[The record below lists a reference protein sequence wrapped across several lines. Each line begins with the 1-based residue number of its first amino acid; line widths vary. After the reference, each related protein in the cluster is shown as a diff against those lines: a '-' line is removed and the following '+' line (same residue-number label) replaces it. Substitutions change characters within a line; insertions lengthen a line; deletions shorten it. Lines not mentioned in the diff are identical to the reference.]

1 MSRPS
6 TRPGRTDFVLIKG
19 LACRARVGVP
29 ERERRRQQM
38 VLIDLRLA
46 LDLRKAGRSDRVEET
61 VDYAG
66 VARRVKQLVEGRPF
80 RLVEA
85 MAESAAREVLARFK
99 VRRVRVRV
107 RKFSVPGAVSVGA
120 EITRGR

>member
-1 MSRPS
+1 M
-6 TRPGRTDFVLIKG
+6 DCILIKG
-19 LACRARVGVP
+19 LACRVRVGVP
-29 ERERRRQQM
+29 ERERRRRQK

-46 LDLRKAGRSDRVEET
+46 LDLRKAGRSDRVEQT

-66 VARRVKQLVEGRPF
+66 VARRVKKLVEGRPF

-99 VRRVRVRV
+99 VRQVRVRV

-120 EITRGR
+120 VVIRSKRL